1 MGEFNIIDRIA
12 ANAEAIIREDKEGY
26 LTGFV
31 SEVCFI
37 KRYKKL
43 YKNRE
48 YSSDW
53 WCFIPKYI
61 DHGKEKY
68 GNPKFVVFKDDGELN
83 HVDISMVQYLRKQQS
98 GKYVPGNNECEC
110 LLVTVQKENFLVYSL
125 YLGGDHQQVIMEK
138 YYSITFSDA
147 KVALFVDKYI
157 KNCLQKYGKVEM
169 NTKDGSYNS
178 IIKFL
183 IKEKLLER
191 KARQNFMVNAFKM
204 YHGFTKDDY
213 YANLDVVGEDAHN
226 VPVYY
231 EIKLQADSSWKD
243 IAVKREEVNTFSV
256 FLKNKMHAKNIVL
269 MSDLPEHAVS
279 TRDQQEK
286 WRIMFRLL
294 EKHGGDFSRL
304 KWKVRSYSDAMAS
317 DGKPKYLDEDK
328 KNNSNFRDCRPGEK
342 CTHFFY
348 SLDKYEAF

>member
-1 MGEFNIIDRIA
+1 MGDFNIIDRIT

-26 LTGFV
+26 LNGYV

-37 KRYKKL
+37 KRYMKL

-61 DHGKEKY
+61 DCGKEKC
-68 GNPKFVVFKDDGELN
+68 GNPKFVVFKIDGELN
-83 HVDISMVQYLRKQQS
+83 RVDKSVVEHIRDHKS

-110 LLVTVQKENFLVYSL
+110 LLVTIEHDKFFVYRL
-125 YLGGDHQQVIMEK
+125 YLDDNHQQVVKEK
-138 YYSITFSDA
+138 YYSIPFSEA
-147 KVALFVDKYI
+147 KVVSFTDKFI
-157 KNCLQKYGKVEM
+157 KNCLQKCRRIEWIP
-169 NTKDGSYNS
+169 KDGSYNS
-178 IIKFL
+178 VIKFL
-183 IKEKLLER
+183 VNEKLLTR
-191 KARQNFMVNAFKM
+191 KALHNFMVYAFKM
-204 YHGFTKDDY
+204 YHGFTKNDY
-213 YANLDVVGEDAHN
+213 YANLDVVGEDDHN

-256 FLKNKMHAKNIVL
+256 FLKKKMHAKNIVL

-279 TRDQQEK
+279 TRDQQDK

-294 EKHGGDFSRL
+294 EKHGGDFSQL
-304 KWKVRSYSDAMAS
+304 KWKVRSYSDAMES

-328 KNNSNFRDCRPGEK
+328 KSNSNFRDCRPGEK
-342 CTHFFY
+342 YTHLFY
-348 SLDKYEAF
+348 SLDKYAAF